1 MTTRFSKQAEQ
12 LLRRAGWHPGRRA
25 SELVSL
31 WKASPALS
39 DSFEMFESAEQI
51 LLEFGGLSVNQRG
64 PGQTCAREP
73 FTLDPTLA
81 AYEIDRFTQ
90 FSTLLKTRLYPL
102 GEAAGGYYFLAVG
115 ENNRIYLMMED
126 IKLLGETI
134 DEALEKLLI
143 GIRPTE
149 IE

>member
-1 MTTRFSKQAEQ
+1 MMTRFSKQAEE
-12 LLRRAGWHPGRRA
+12 LLRRAGWYPGRHA

-31 WKASPALS
+31 WKADPVLS
-39 DSFEMFESAEQI
+39 DNFEMFESAERI

-73 FTLDPTLA
+73 FTIDPTIG

-90 FSTLLKTRLYPL
+90 FSTLLETRLYPL

-115 ENNRIYLMMED
+115 ENNHVYLLMED
-126 IKLLGETI
+126 IKLLGETM
-134 DEALEKLLI
+134 DEALENL
-143 GIRPTE
+143 
-149 IE
+149 